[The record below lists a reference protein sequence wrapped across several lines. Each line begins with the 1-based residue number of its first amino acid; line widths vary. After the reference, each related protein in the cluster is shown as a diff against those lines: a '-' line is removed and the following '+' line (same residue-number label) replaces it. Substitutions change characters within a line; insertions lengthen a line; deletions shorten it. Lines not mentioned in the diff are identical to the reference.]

1 MRVLPFKAHT
11 NLAIANSRPD
21 WAVSS
26 VVEHCLHTAGVTSSK
41 LVPPTK
47 IINNINGSTPLT
59 GDWQY
64 SASIADAQGESD
76 RGFAAASVSSSKLRY
91 LNLPDLP

>member
-1 MRVLPFKAHT
+1 MTKLSATAAWAEK
-11 NLAIANSRPD
+11 SRRTQS
-21 WAVSS
+21 AQ
-26 VVEHCLHTAGVTSSK
+26 VEVKCLITVHTAGVTSSK